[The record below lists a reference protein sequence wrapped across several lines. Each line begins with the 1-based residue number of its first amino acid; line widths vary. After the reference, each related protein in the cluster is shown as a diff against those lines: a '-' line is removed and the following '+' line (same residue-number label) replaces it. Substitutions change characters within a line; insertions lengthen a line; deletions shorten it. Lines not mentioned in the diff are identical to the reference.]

1 MHATLLIIIQCIS
14 ILAAGLSVAS
24 AFWGENIT
32 GLFFC
37 TANSTP
43 VFVHQKTTKMWCA
56 LRTVKK
62 LNFFLF
68 WMVLGINKIQ
78 TLSNS
83 KLCTVKKKI
92 LTNTSFGDGASSKL
106 ARSYPT
112 NCRARL
118 NIVRYIFSLNLE
130 NEKKISHIFLWVL
143 KSMKIYHC
151 VVKCWHKSEQVDF
164 FQSWKVL
171 RYSHN
176 EGL

>member
-24 AFWGENIT
+24 AFWGKNIT

-118 NIVRYIFSLNLE
+118 NIVHTIYIFP
-130 NEKKISHIFLWVL
+130 V
-143 KSMKIYHC
+143 
-151 VVKCWHKSEQVDF
+151 
-164 FQSWKVL
+164 SWKRKKYIAHFFMSFKIHENLSLCGKMLTQIGASWFFPVMK
-171 RYSHN
+171 
-176 EGL
+176 GFKIFA